1 MKRFGRI
8 FLLTI
13 IVAIVLSGCVMRTVD
28 ELYCLPKRSR
38 SDNDMQAVIDK
49 AMTGLI
55 YCAPVYGENRQMVQP
70 ADLDGDG
77 VDEYVVLAKGGS
89 LRQLKLLIFGQ
100 YALGYELT
108 DTIES
113 YGSAFDFIEFANV
126 DNQPGDEIIVGR
138 QVGDGVARSAAV
150 YHFEGGVTQ
159 QLLEVSYVKFL
170 TKDLN
175 ADGRSELITIHP
187 GETGDV
193 FSTAMLYRYENN
205 AVQRI
210 SQLNISASADHIKR
224 IEPVVLQDKTL
235 AILVVAEESESQ
247 LMEIVSL
254 QGGQLSHVYGPAV
267 VNKLRDNFIYPMDSD
282 GDGDVELPELVSMNG
297 YEDTMDEE
305 SWVLWFG
312 VDSNGK
318 RTDGMYTYYSYE
330 NKWYIH
336 LNRTWVDQLTVT
348 RAEGICTFYNSNEE
362 VVMTVYALTGANRKE
377 QAQQL
382 GGVVLGSSDTI
393 TFAATIGSAAP
404 GLDITEH
411 RVKQMFYGLNLALHT
426 EEE

>member
-1 MKRFGRI
+1 MPVKKIGRM
-8 FLLTI
+8 LLLI
-13 IVAIVLSGCVMRTVD
+13 IVVATVLSGCVMRTVD
-28 ELYCLPKRSR
+28 ELYCLPKRSQ

-49 AMTGLI
+49 AMSGLM

-70 ADLDGDG
+70 ADLNGDG

-89 LRQLKLLIFGQ
+89 LRQLKILIFGQ
-100 YALGYELT
+100 YALGYALT

-126 DNQPGDEIIVGR
+126 DDQPGEEIIVGR
-138 QVGDGVARSAAV
+138 QVGDGVVRSAAV
-150 YHFEGGVTQ
+150 YRFEDGDTE

-170 TKDLN
+170 TKDMN
-175 ADGRSELITIHP
+175 ADGRSELITVHP

-193 FSTAMLYRYENN
+193 FSQAIVYRFEDQ

-210 SQLNISASADHIKR
+210 SELTISAPADSIKR

-235 AILVVAEESESQ
+235 AILVVSEESNSQ
-247 LMEIVSL
+247 LMELFSF
-254 QGGQLSHVYGPAV
+254 QSGQLKHVYGPAIV
-267 VNKLRDNFIYPMDSD
+267 SKLRDSFVYPMDSD
-282 GDGDVELPELVSMNG
+282 GDGDIELPELSSMPN
-297 YEDTMDEE
+297 ETDE

-312 VDSNGK
+312 VDANGN
-318 RTDGMYTYYSYE
+318 RTNGMYTYYSHE
-330 NKWYIH
+330 DKWYIH
-336 LNRTWVDQLTVT
+336 INRTWVDQLTVT
-348 RAEGICTFYNSNEE
+348 RSEGVCTFYNSNEE
-362 VVMTVYALTGANRKE
+362 VIMTIYALTGANRKE

-393 TFAATIGSAAP
+393 TFAATTGPAARDF
-404 GLDITEH
+404 DITEQQ
-411 RVKQMFYGLNLALHT
+411 VKQMFYGLNLALHT